1 MSSILIDRNSEEW
14 KYLRS
19 LPEKEYRAYKS
30 PNLVPNVPEKFS
42 KWCERNADKLNLA
55 RENGKLPYFVRD
67 NQKVVGDLLGWNK
80 RTNDTIHV
88 LSETSDREKAI
99 KKAIKSLNRQ
109 RDEQM
114 QIINK
119 KGQVIFSSAGTP
131 SNVYFDDSVAN
142 LLEGNTLVHNHP
154 MGNIF
159 PKDDFRRTGHSLSS
173 DDLYEAVRCD
183 MKEIVA
189 SSPLYRYSAK
199 RNENGKWGIE
209 EEEVKSE
216 YRKTFIEIKTRY
228 AEQLNSSREYIL
240 QHLTMKTLSKR
251 FGFIYS
257 KSRL

>member
-1 MSSILIDRNSEEW
+1 MTILW
-14 KYLRS
+14 PPFVGWMFFCS
-19 LPEKEYRAYKS
+19 LLFRILSRTRVNK
-30 PNLVPNVPEKFS
+30 
-42 KWCERNADKLNLA
+42 
-55 RENGKLPYFVRD
+55 
-67 NQKVVGDLLGWNK
+67 KVVGDLLGWNK

-88 LSETSDREKAI
+88 LSETLDREKAI

-119 KGQVIFSSAGTP
+119 KGQVIFSSTGTP

-154 MGNIF
+154 KGNNF
-159 PKDDFRRTGHSLSS
+159 PNNDFRRTGHSLSS

-189 SSPLYRYSAK
+189 SSPLYRYSAR
-199 RNENGKWGIE
+199 RNENGKWGVDVEDI
-209 EEEVKSE
+209 KKE
-216 YRKTFIEIKTRY
+216 YRKTYDELEAYYEK
-228 AEQLNSSREYIL
+228 QLNSKRKFIL
-240 QHLTMKTLSKR
+240 QHLTMKELSKR